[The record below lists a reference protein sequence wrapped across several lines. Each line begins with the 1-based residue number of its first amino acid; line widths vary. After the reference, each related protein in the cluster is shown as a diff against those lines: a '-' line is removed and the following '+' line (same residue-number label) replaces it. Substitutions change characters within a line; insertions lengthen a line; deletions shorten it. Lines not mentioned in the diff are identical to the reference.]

1 MKRNVFVRTGNVLE
15 FFNVAENL
23 QMVEAGLPGMG
34 LVHGVK
40 GLGKTTVAIH
50 YAAQKDNNAIYV
62 RGKGDWSYTWM
73 MDEMLFE
80 LGVTPRRGEK
90 AKHDDLVGA
99 LLDYP
104 RLIIVDE
111 TNIIKSSLLETLRA
125 VHDLTQNPFLFIGH
139 EGVGE
144 RLMRMG
150 PFFDRI
156 IFKTELKPLR
166 LEDLE
171 VYCAEALDLPIDGE
185 VIKAVLTRASGNFR
199 KSVAQLKNLEDQ
211 AKVRGLDRIDLKTFK
226 EAA

>member
-1 MKRNVFVRTGNVLE
+1 MKKNVFVRTGNVLE
-15 FFNVAENL
+15 FFNVAEKL
-23 QMVEAGLPGMG
+23 QVVESGLPGMG
-34 LVHGVK
+34 LIHGVK

-62 RGKGDWSYTWM
+62 RGKSDWRYGWM

-125 VHDLTQNPFLFIGH
+125 IHDLTQNPFLFIGH
-139 EGVGE
+139 EGVSD

-150 PFFDRI
+150 PFFNRI
-156 IFKTELKPLR
+156 IYKSELKPLR

-171 VYCAEALDLPIDGE
+171 IYCAEALDVPIDGD
-185 VIKAVLTRASGNFR
+185 VIQSVLTRASGNFR

-211 AKVRGLDRIDLKTFK
+211 AKVRGVDRISLKIFK